1 MRLACVNPE
10 KILRYTSN
18 KTKKRSSYSARK
30 TTMTWRKLMYIFV
43 TMALQNLKPTK
54 HAVMADFNEDNSGRG
69 VLANP
74 NEDYSKVICC
84 AHAKPFTRL
93 LGAPNQFECDGT
105 VTEERNPCCS
115 KKRCEE
121 EKYCCYCEGGC
132 LSPSQNTNY

>member
-1 MRLACVNPE
+1 
-10 KILRYTSN
+10 
-18 KTKKRSSYSARK
+18 
-30 TTMTWRKLMYIFV
+30 MYIFV